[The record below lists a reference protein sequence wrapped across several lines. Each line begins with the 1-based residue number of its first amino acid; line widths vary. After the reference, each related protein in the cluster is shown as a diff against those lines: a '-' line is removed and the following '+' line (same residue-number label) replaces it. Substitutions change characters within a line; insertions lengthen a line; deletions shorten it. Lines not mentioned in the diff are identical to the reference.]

1 MKLEFEFT
9 YRVTLK
15 APIEI
20 GAGFF
25 GKRMYW
31 EIASG
36 EVSGPRING
45 VLVGGS
51 DWMIDT
57 TDPFWRPH
65 VRTQIKTTDGA
76 YVGMYYDGLVEK
88 SEAFLKAIESNSGT
102 EWGDHYFRI
111 RPILESAHPNYKW
124 VNTLFF
130 IGEGRVVVP
139 GTVEYRVY
147 RVA

>member
-1 MKLEFEFT
+1 MELEFEFT

-15 APIEI
+15 APVEI

-36 EVSGPRING
+36 EVHGPRIKG

-51 DWMIDT
+51 DWMIDS

-65 VRTQIKTTDGA
+65 VRTQIKTG
-76 YVGMYYDGLVEK
+76 
-88 SEAFLKAIESNSGT
+88 
-102 EWGDHYFRI
+102 
-111 RPILESAHPNYKW
+111 
-124 VNTLFF
+124 
-130 IGEGRVVVP
+130 
-139 GTVEYRVY
+139 
-147 RVA
+147 

>member
-9 YRVTLK
+9 FRVTLK

-36 EVSGPRING
+36 EVNGARING

-57 TDPFWRPH
+57 TDPYWRPH

-76 YVGMYYDGLVEK
+76 YLGMSYDGLVEK
-88 SEAFLKAIESNSGT
+88 SEAFHKAIESNSGT
-102 EWGDHYFRI
+102 DWGDHYFRFVQYLN
-111 RPILESAHPNYKW
+111 RPTRIANGQYALPHWRRASRRAW
-124 VNTLFF
+124 DC
-130 IGEGRVVVP
+130 
-139 GTVEYRVY
+139 
-147 RVA
+147 

>member
-25 GKRMYW
+25 GKRMSW

-36 EVSGPRING
+36 QVKGSRLNG

-65 VRTQIKTTDGA
+65 VRTQIKTTDEA
-76 YVGMYYDGLVEK
+76 YVGMYYDGLGRPLLQNSSNLNRPTRITNGSIRSSSLAKGE
-88 SEAFLKAIESNSGT
+88 SSSLGLLNTWFTALLEASG
-102 EWGDHYFRI
+102 
-111 RPILESAHPNYKW
+111 
-124 VNTLFF
+124 
-130 IGEGRVVVP
+130 
-139 GTVEYRVY
+139 
-147 RVA
+147 